1 MSQRTDIAL
10 PKLDALLAA
19 LETIEKSPSREA
31 VIEDAQAL
39 RRAVASFH
47 MEAIRFRM
55 FNVDRGLKLSGDH
68 PEARRIYDEL
78 RHMLEELG
86 YHTRSHTAP

>member
-19 LETIEKSPSREA
+19 LNTLEKTPGRETLIDDSE
-31 VIEDAQAL
+31 AL

-55 FNVDRGLKLSGDH
+55 FNVDRGLKLAGEPAD
-68 PEARRIYDEL
+68 ARRIYDEL
-78 RHMLEELG
+78 RQMLEELG

>member
-1 MSQRTDIAL
+1 MSQRTDTAL
-10 PKLDALLAA
+10 PTLDALLAA
-19 LETIEKSPSREA
+19 LDTFEKTPARETLIDDS
-31 VIEDAQAL
+31 QAL

-55 FNVDRGLKLSGDH
+55 FNVDRGLKLAGD
-68 PEARRIYDEL
+68 PPDARRIYDEL